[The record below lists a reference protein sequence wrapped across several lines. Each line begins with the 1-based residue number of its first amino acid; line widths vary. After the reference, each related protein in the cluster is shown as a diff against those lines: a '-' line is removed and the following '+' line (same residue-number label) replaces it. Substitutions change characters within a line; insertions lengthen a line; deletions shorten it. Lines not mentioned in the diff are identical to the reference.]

1 MSEINLSNSIVQE
14 INLAINNKGA
24 NNLFIKR
31 DDLIHPFV
39 SGNKWRK
46 LKYNM
51 EVIQL
56 HNCDGC
62 LTFGGAYSNH
72 LLAVASA
79 AQQFKIKSIA
89 YVRGDELN
97 ENSNLLLRKCSELGM
112 EMRFI
117 SRSSYQ
123 EKKLSSDFIFENNS
137 KYLVIPEG
145 GANENGI
152 KGCEEILQ
160 ETTNDFDVICLSQG
174 TCTTSLGILFSS
186 PFTSEIWVFPALKGF
201 DSISE
206 MKSLAERCGRSEDF
220 QLHQHRIRI
229 FDQFHFG
236 GYAQKDDELV
246 NFISDFQYQTKIKLD
261 PIYTGK
267 AMYGLLHKIKELKN
281 KRILFIH
288 TGGVNEFNN

>member
-1 MSEINLSNSIVQE
+1 MSEINISNSIVQE
-14 INLAINNKGA
+14 INLLFFNKGA

-46 LKYNM
+46 LKYNV
-51 EVIQL
+51 EEIELNQ
-56 HNCDGC
+56 CAGC
-62 LTFGGAYSNH
+62 ITFGGAYSNH

-79 AQQFKIKSIA
+79 AQQFNIKSIA
-89 YVRGDELN
+89 YVRGEELN
-97 ENSNLLLRKCSELGM
+97 ENSNLLLRKCSQLGM
-112 EMRFI
+112 ELRFI
-117 SRSSYQ
+117 SRSSYF
-123 EKKLSSDFIFENNS
+123 EKKQSSTFLYENEL

-145 GANENGI
+145 GANGNGI
-152 KGCEEILQ
+152 KGCEEILK

-186 PFTSEIWVFPALKGF
+186 PITSEIWVFPALKGF
-201 DSISE
+201 DSFNE
-206 MKSLAERCGRSEDF
+206 MKSLSERCGRSEDF

-229 FDQFHFG
+229 LDQFHFG
-236 GYAQKDDELV
+236 GYAQKDETLMEFIF
-246 NFISDFQYQTKIKLD
+246 NFQIQSGIQLD
-261 PIYTGK
+261 AVYTGK
-267 AMYGLLHKIKELKN
+267 AMYGLLHHLNELQN

>member
-1 MSEINLSNSIVQE
+1 MSIINLSNSIVQE
-14 INLAINNKGA
+14 INLKYPNKGA

-46 LKYNM
+46 LKYSM
-51 EVIQL
+51 EEIKASSL
-56 HNCDGC
+56 AGC

-79 AQQFKIKSIA
+79 SQQFSIKSIA

-97 ENSNLLLRKCSELGM
+97 ENSNLLLKKCSELGM
-112 EMRFI
+112 ELRFI
-117 SRSSYQ
+117 SRSSYL
-123 EKKLSSDFIFENNS
+123 EKKQSSSIINENNLE
-137 KYLVIPEG
+137 YLVIPEG

-152 KGCEEILQ
+152 KGCEEILR

-186 PFTSEIWVFPALKGF
+186 TITSEIWVFPALKGF

-206 MKSLAERCGRSEDF
+206 MKSLSERCGRSEDF
-220 QLHQHRIRI
+220 QLNQQRVRVL
-229 FDQFHFG
+229 DQFHFG
-236 GYAQKDDELV
+236 GYAQKDEKLID
-246 NFISDFQYQTKIKLD
+246 FIADFQSQTNIKLD
-261 PIYTGK
+261 PVYTGK
-267 AMYGLLHKIKELKN
+267 AMFGVIQQLNELQN

>member
-1 MSEINLSNSIVQE
+1 MFAINLSNSTVQS
-14 INLAINNKGA
+14 IDVNFFNKTA

-46 LKYNM
+46 LKYNI
-51 EVIQL
+51 EEIKAL
-56 HNCDGC
+56 NCVGC
-62 LTFGGAYSNH
+62 ITFGGAYSNH

-79 AQQFKIKSIA
+79 AQLFNIKAIA
-89 YVRGDELN
+89 YVRGNELN
-97 ENSNLLLRKCSELGM
+97 ENSNLFLKKCAQLGM
-112 EMRFI
+112 ELRFI
-117 SRSSYQ
+117 SRSSYL
-123 EKKLSSDFIFENNS
+123 EKKQSPSIIIENNT

-145 GANENGI
+145 GANKKGI
-152 KGCEEILQ
+152 KGCEEILI
-160 ETTNDFDVICLSQG
+160 ETTNDFDIICLSQG

-186 PFTSEIWVFPALKGF
+186 PITSEIWVFPALKGF

-206 MKSLAERCGRSEDF
+206 MKTLAERSGRIEDF

-236 GYAQKDDELV
+236 GYAQKNENLID
-246 NFISDFQYQTKIKLD
+246 FISDFQSQTNIKLD
-261 PIYTGK
+261 PVYTGK
-267 AMYGLLHKIKELKN
+267 AMYGVIQQLKELQN

-288 TGGVNEFNN
+288 TGGVNEFSN